1 MISEEDIIG
10 PCKLEFISHTG
21 GIGSLYLLIKLL
33 TSNLNRY
40 YAAKGRIRVFLYLW
54 NYLFL
59 HPVEQIMLSHLSS
72 QCEFFLYLVT
82 GIKVNIEIVPFLKRE
97 VNT

>member
-72 QCEFFLYLVT
+72 QCEFFFVLGDRYKSEYRNCPIFKK
-82 GIKVNIEIVPFLKRE
+82 GS
-97 VNT
+97 